1 MIAMKRFTLD
11 HRCSRLGKMELL
23 NVWPVALN
31 AYMFLTA
38 EQIQFVTTQLKK
50 MRMDI
55 DRQVVS
61 VRKIRQYLNSCLT
74 N

>member
-1 MIAMKRFTLD
+1 
-11 HRCSRLGKMELL
+11 MELL
-23 NVWPVALN
+23 NAWPVALN